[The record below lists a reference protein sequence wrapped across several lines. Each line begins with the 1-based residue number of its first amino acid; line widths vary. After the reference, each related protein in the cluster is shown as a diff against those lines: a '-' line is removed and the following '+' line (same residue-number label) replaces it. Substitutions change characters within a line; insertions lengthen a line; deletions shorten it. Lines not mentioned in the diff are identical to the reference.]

1 MKGHI
6 SKQEEII
13 PNMKT
18 KEELKDLV
26 RAKYNQIALQTRSE
40 NKTSCCG
47 ATGCC
52 ESVDYTIFSD
62 DYTKLQGYAP
72 DADLGLGCGIPT
84 QFAMIRPG
92 NTVIDLG
99 SGAGNDA
106 FVARALTGAEGRVIG
121 LDFAGAML
129 TKARLNAASLGYT
142 NVSFVKGDIEQ
153 MPFED
158 HLADVVLSNCV
169 LNLVP
174 DKEKAFQEIHRVLKP
189 GGHFCISDVVTGGD
203 LPEALLRSAE
213 MYAGCVA
220 GAIKKDE
227 YLQIIRN
234 VGFSE
239 IQIRKEKVII
249 IPDEIMAQY
258 LDQES
263 LQRFSH
269 QGSGIMSITVTGVK
283 R

>member
-1 MKGHI
+1 
-6 SKQEEII
+6 
-13 PNMKT
+13 MKT